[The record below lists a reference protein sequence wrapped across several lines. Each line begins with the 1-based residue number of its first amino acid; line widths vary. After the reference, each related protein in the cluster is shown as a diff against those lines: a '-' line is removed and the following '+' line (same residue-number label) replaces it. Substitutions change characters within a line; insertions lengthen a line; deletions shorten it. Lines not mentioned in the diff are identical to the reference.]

1 MKPSRPRRGP
11 QRPLPSPGSALE
23 RARREAADAAAA
35 VAARSHARLTELMR
49 AQPTARLTALEDP
62 DLLPSDRATLRR
74 SLQAELRRSVRN
86 QLVPRR
92 WLRPIVQRLPRWR
105 GPLIKLAVTGLGAG
119 VFLGLASAQNAE
131 LALLLSPT
139 STILVYPDGTR
150 EPIELAS
157 SVMMVRHLNAT
168 QAEARWWSPA
178 EGYRTAVL
186 PLSGLYFSHT
196 NGR

>member
-11 QRPLPSPGSALE
+11 QRPLPSLGGALQ

-35 VAARSHARLTELMR
+35 VAVRSHARLTELMR
-49 AQPTARLTALEDP
+49 SQPTARLAALEDP
-62 DLLPSDRATLRR
+62 ELLPGDRAALRR
-74 SLQAELRRSVRN
+74 SLQAELRRSVRR
-86 QLVPRR
+86 QLMPRR
-92 WLRPIVQRLPRWR
+92 WLGPIAQRLSLWR
-105 GPLIKLAVTGLGAG
+105 GPLIKLAVAGLGAG
-119 VFLGLASAQNAE
+119 VFLGLASTRNAE

-150 EPIELAS
+150 EPIKLTS
-157 SVMMVRHLNAT
+157 SVMMVRRLNAT

-178 EGYRTAVL
+178 EGYQTAVL
-186 PLSGLYFSHT
+186 PLSALYFSHT

>member
-1 MKPSRPRRGP
+1 MNPSRPRRGP
-11 QRPLPSPGSALE
+11 QRPLPSPEGTLQQ
-23 RARREAADAAAA
+23 ARREAADAAAA
-35 VAARSHARLTELMR
+35 VAVRSHARLTELMR
-49 AQPTARLTALEDP
+49 AQPSARLSALEDP
-62 DLLPSDRATLRR
+62 ELLPGDRAALRR

-105 GPLIKLAVTGLGAG
+105 SPLIKLAVASLGAG
-119 VFLGLASAQNAE
+119 AFLGLASTRNAE

-157 SVMMVRHLNAT
+157 SVMIVRHLNAT
-168 QAEARWWSPA
+168 QAEARWWSPT

-186 PLSGLYFSHT
+186 PLSALYFSHT